1 MKAAIDCIPVCS
13 DKALFTKKKKKKN
26 NQTNQMMGQVW
37 LNPGL
42 DEWYKSIL
50 WEIAPLLIPPF
61 SEVKDSLEWR
71 CSSAFSYAKQMRIG
85 NGES

>member
-1 MKAAIDCIPVCS
+1 MKAAIDCTPICS
-13 DKALFTKKKKKKN
+13 DKALFTKTTTTN

-42 DEWYKSIL
+42 EEWYKSIL

-71 CSSAFSYAKQMRIG
+71 CSSAFSSAKQMRIG

>member
-1 MKAAIDCIPVCS
+1 
-13 DKALFTKKKKKKN
+13 
-26 NQTNQMMGQVW
+26 MMGQVW

-42 DEWYKSIL
+42 EEWYKSIL
-50 WEIAPLLIPPF
+50 WEIVPLCISPF

-71 CSSAFSYAKQMRIG
+71 CSSEFNSAKQTRIG